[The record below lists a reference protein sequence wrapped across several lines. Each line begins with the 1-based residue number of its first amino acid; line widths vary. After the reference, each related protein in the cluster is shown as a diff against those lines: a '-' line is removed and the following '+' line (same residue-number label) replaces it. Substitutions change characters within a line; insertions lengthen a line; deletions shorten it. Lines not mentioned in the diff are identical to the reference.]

1 MTASANADV
10 ASATDRAAA
19 IFLARG
25 ILGTVFFVAGVY
37 KTFMWGPVAHARELF
52 VVPYANTILPEWSLW
67 LTGTTVPPVELVAGG
82 LVLIGLWT
90 RPALLAL
97 AAVLVLVT
105 FGHLLVS
112 PTASIFMFIMPRSAL
127 LLVVLLHPADAD
139 RYSVARL
146 LRRAPDGRAEVAAA

>member
-1 MTASANADV
+1 MWKAEV
-10 ASATDRAAA
+10 ASASDRAAA

-37 KTFMWGPVAHARELF
+37 KTFIWGPVAHARELF

-67 LTGTTVPPVELVAGG
+67 LTGTIVPPVELVAGA

-112 PTASIFMFIMPRSAL
+112 PTQSIFMFIMPRSAL
-127 LLVVLLHPADAD
+127 VLIVLLHPADAD
-139 RYSVARL
+139 RYSVAGL
-146 LRRAPDGRAEVAAA
+146 LRRNRERAAEVAAA

>member
-1 MTASANADV
+1 MSTASDG
-10 ASATDRAAA
+10 AAA

-25 ILGTVFFVAGVY
+25 ILGAVFFVAGLY
-37 KTFMWGPVAHARELF
+37 KTFIWGPMAHARELF
-52 VVPYANTILPEWSLW
+52 VVPYANTFLPEWSLW
-67 LTGTTVPPVELVAGG
+67 LTGTTVPPVELVAGA

-127 LLVVLLHPADAD
+127 LLVVLLHPAEAD
-139 RYSVARL
+139 RYSVSGW
-146 LRRAPDGRAEVAAA
+146 LRRERRDRAAAAAA